1 MARKKSKGKI
11 IFLIILIIAAIAAVG
26 YFLSKDKTV
35 DIPVRTDKVSLRTIT
50 QKVNA
55 IGNLH
60 PETEVKISS
69 EASGEII
76 ELPVMEGDTVRKGQL
91 LARIKPDLIQTQL
104 EQYQAALDASKT
116 DIDYQKSSLERAE
129 YEFSRMR
136 DLYQK
141 EYVAKQDLD
150 RAKTTLDQ
158 ARSQYQNSL
167 ARYDQSKAS
176 LKQIQQNASRTTI
189 LSPIDGI
196 VTALNIEVGEKVLGT
211 VQNLGT
217 EMMRI
222 SDLSTMNTKVDVD
235 ENDIVL
241 INVGDTASIEID
253 AFPDK
258 IFKGIVKE
266 IGHSAKLTSQS
277 SQDQVTNFEVKIRL
291 LDIDPKMRP
300 GMSCNVDIETE
311 THSNIIAVPLQ
322 SVTVRADIGYSEA
335 NQPKIRKVNSD
346 QNKMK
351 DKPQSIVFVVNGN
364 KVDAVNVETGISDE
378 GYIEI
383 KTGLKKD
390 EEIVTGSFSAISK
403 ELTDGAK
410 IKKEDNN
417 MSNGRRSG
425 RK

>member
-1 MARKKSKGKI
+1 MAKKKSKGKI
-11 IFLIILIIAAIAAVG
+11 ILLTLFIIIAISAIA
-26 YFLSKDKTV
+26 YFLSKDKTL
-35 DIPVRTDKVSLRTIT
+35 DIPVRTDTVSLRTIT

-55 IGNLH
+55 IGNLQ

-76 ELPVMEGDTVRKGQL
+76 SLPVMEGDTVKKGQL
-91 LARIKPDLIQTQL
+91 LAKIKPDLIQTQL
-104 EQYQAALDASKT
+104 DQYQAALDASKT

-129 YEFSRMR
+129 YEFSRIR

-158 ARSQYQNSL
+158 SRSQYQNSL
-167 ARYDQSKAS
+167 ARYNQAKAS

-189 LSPIDGI
+189 VSPIDGI

-211 VQNLGT
+211 IQNMGT

-253 AFPDK
+253 AFPEK

-266 IGHSAKLTSQS
+266 IGHSAKISSQA

-311 THSNIIAVPLQ
+311 TRYNVIAAPLQ
-322 SVTVRADIGYSEA
+322 SVTVRLDMAGRNEEDNS
-335 NQPKIRKVNSD
+335 KISKVD
-346 QNKMK
+346 KTNKTEL
-351 DKPQSIVFVVNGN
+351 DKPKSIVFVAEGN
-364 KVDAVNVETGISDE
+364 KVIAANVETGISD
-378 GYIEI
+378 GGFIEI
-383 KTGLKKD
+383 KTGLKEG

-403 ELTDGAK
+403 ELYDGAK
-410 IKKEDNN
+410 IKRE
-417 MSNGRRSG
+417 STRSG
-425 RK
+425 KKNVGSR